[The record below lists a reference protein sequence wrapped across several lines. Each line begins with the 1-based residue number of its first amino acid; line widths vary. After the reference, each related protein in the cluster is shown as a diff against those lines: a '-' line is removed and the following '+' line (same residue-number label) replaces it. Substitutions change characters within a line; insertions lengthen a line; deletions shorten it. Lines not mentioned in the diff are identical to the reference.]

1 MFMPVRKVVE
11 HYVSGGSTVNVCL
24 LDLSKAFDKM
34 NHYAMYIKLMNRL
47 IPMQVLKVL
56 ENWFSLCLSC
66 VKWGS
71 VKSYFYELE
80 TGVRQG
86 GVLSPFLFGI
96 FIDDLVK
103 LVNEANVGCKI
114 GTSCAAIF
122 LYADDVILLAPSVH
136 ARQLLVNIC
145 DCELKFLDMAI
156 ILTPE
161 NRHVCAL
168 DRDTKAFVLMSQCR
182 VL

>member
-1 MFMPVRKVVE
+1 MLV
-11 HYVSGGSTVNVCL
+11 YCL

-47 IPMQVLKVL
+47 IPVQVLKVL

-103 LVNEANVGCKI
+103 LVNKANIQLYSPFGRIKI
-114 GTSCAAIF
+114 KYKNSQTGHIIKKHTEHR
-122 LYADDVILLAPSVH
+122 H
-136 ARQLLVNIC
+136 ARTLVRS
-145 DCELKFLDMAI
+145 K
-156 ILTPE
+156 
-161 NRHVCAL
+161 
-168 DRDTKAFVLMSQCR
+168 
-182 VL
+182 